1 MAKEDFLT
9 TGSLYFLGLYLTAVV
24 ILVPTVWAK
33 TKNDRIKKDN
43 VL

>member
-9 TGSLYFLGLYLTAVV
+9 TGSLYFLGLYLVSVA

-33 TKNDRIKKDN
+33 TVNQRIRKDN

>member
-9 TGSLYFLGLYLTAVV
+9 TGSLYFLGLYLVASV
-24 ILVPTVWAK
+24 ILVPLVMAK